1 MFDVTN
7 FLMRW
12 LFLCNLVRDAADIQL
27 LPYNPQPPPP
37 IQQIQ
42 ETAGM
47 LVHCEE
53 EWRDNCLRGILSYPP
68 GTQRMLVMDALRGEL
83 VQKLSQSLDEA
94 DHTLKRFQSARRKAN
109 HEKHLLGVGDNASDG
124 EDPYLDAD
132 MEIIKTFEQAT
143 LMDGA
148 NGEDGAEHLSE
159 DYREALL
166 VIGNSGTIDTNAD
179 AESSS
184 DDASTTTPKFVE
196 EEDQEPPPSRDQ
208 VEDAQRTIRHVRD
221 YLPQLVS
228 VVLKSP
234 PAFGPNLVDPV
245 AKLRKLI
252 VHRCLDDANWGI
264 DLCWLLEAEVGRA
277 WKTLFEHRQQTG
289 KRLIVVLPAEK
300 AAVLAKIGTEKREAF
315 DLLQD
320 VEQATAYGYT
330 VSFDDELRHHRHLLE
345 TRPGTHQPHSHYA
358 QQQFMEETEDDA
370 PARLPSSLSLRRC
383 SHFGDTMHFID
394 RLTQT
399 SLDVQPIPTIHR
411 HVSCFL
417 LISFWSFLV
426 YFDLIHSLRL
436 IFVYSNI

>member
-12 LFLCNLVRDAADIQL
+12 LFLCNLVRDVAEIQT

-37 IQQIQ
+37 IQIQ
-42 ETAGM
+42 QTADM
-47 LVHCEE
+47 QVNCEE

-68 GTQRMLVMDALRGEL
+68 GTQRLLVMDALRGEL
-83 VQKLSQSLDEA
+83 VQKLSQSLHEA
-94 DHTLKRFQSARRKAN
+94 DHTLKRCQSARRKAN
-109 HEKHLLGVGDNASDG
+109 HEKHLLGVRVGASDG
-124 EDPYLDAD
+124 DDPYLDAD
-132 MEIIKTFEQAT
+132 TEILKTFEQAT
-143 LMDGA
+143 LMDGL

-159 DYREALL
+159 DHRQALL
-166 VIGNSGTIDTNAD
+166 VIGNNGTIDTDAD

-184 DDASTTTPKFVE
+184 DEASTTPILVE
-196 EEDQEPPPSRDQ
+196 EEEDLQPPPSRDQ
-208 VEDAQRTIRHVRD
+208 VEDAQRTIQHVRD

-234 PAFGPNLVDPV
+234 PAFDPNLVDPM

-252 VHRCLDDANWGI
+252 VQRCLEDANWGI
-264 DLCWLLEAEVGRA
+264 DMCWLLEAEVGRA

-320 VEQATAYGYT
+320 AEQATAYGYT
-330 VSFDDELRHHRHLLE
+330 VSFEEDLRYHRHLQDS
-345 TRPGTHQPHSHYA
+345 TRTGTHQPHSHYA
-358 QQQFMEETEDDA
+358 QQQYMDETEDA

-394 RLTQT
+394 RLSHT
-399 SLDVQPIPTIHR
+399 SLDLRHVPTIHR
-411 HVSCFL
+411 HVSCL
-417 LISFWSFLV
+417 LAF
-426 YFDLIHSLRL
+426 
-436 IFVYSNI
+436 

>member
-12 LFLCNLVRDAADIQL
+12 LFLCNLVRDVAEIQL

-42 ETAGM
+42 QTADT
-47 LVHCEE
+47 LVNSEE

-68 GTQRMLVMDALRGEL
+68 GTQRLLVMDALRGEL

-94 DHTLKRFQSARRKAN
+94 DHTLKRCQSARRKAN
-109 HEKHLLGVGDNASDG
+109 HEKHLLRVGDNNASDG

-132 MEIIKTFEQAT
+132 MEIIKAFEQAT

-148 NGEDGAEHLSE
+148 NDGKDDGAEHLSQ
-159 DYREALL
+159 DHREALL
-166 VIGNSGTIDTNAD
+166 VIGNDGSIDTNAD

-184 DDASTTTPKFVE
+184 DDASTSATTRILVE
-196 EEDQEPPPSRDQ
+196 DEELEPPPSRDQ

-234 PAFGPNLVDPV
+234 PAFDPNLVDPMS
-245 AKLRKLI
+245 KLRKLI
-252 VHRCLDDANWGI
+252 VQRCLEDANWGI
-264 DLCWLLEAEVGRA
+264 DMCWLLEAEVGRA

-320 VEQATAYGYT
+320 AEQATAYGYT
-330 VSFDDELRHHRHLLE
+330 VSFDEESRNHRHLQE
-345 TRPGTHQPHSHYA
+345 TTRHPGTHQPHSHYT
-358 QQQFMEETEDDA
+358 QQHYRDESPEEDA

-399 SLDVQPIPTIHR
+399 SLDLRHIPTIHR

-417 LISFWSFLV
+417 MMSFLSV
-426 YFDLIHSLRL
+426 
-436 IFVYSNI
+436 FV